1 MDVKI
6 YTTPTCPYC
15 HATIDFLKKNSIVF
29 EEIDISKNE
38 EIAADLIKRS
48 DHIGVPIIEVNN
60 KFVAGFDEEEIEKLL
75 SSEKSED

>member
-15 HATIDFLKKNSIVF
+15 HATIDFFKKNNIVF

-38 EIAADLIKRS
+38 EIAVDLIKRS
-48 DHIGVPIIEVNN
+48 DHIGVPVIEINN
-60 KFVAGFDEEEIEKLL
+60 KFVAGFNEEEIKKLL
-75 SSEKSED
+75 YLEG

>member
-15 HATIDFLKKNSIVF
+15 HAVIDFFEKNNIVF

-38 EIAADLIKRS
+38 EIAVDLIKRS
-48 DHIGVPIIEVNN
+48 DHIGVPVIEINN
-60 KFVAGFDEEEIEKLL
+60 KFVAGFNEEEIKKLL
-75 SSEKSED
+75 YLEG